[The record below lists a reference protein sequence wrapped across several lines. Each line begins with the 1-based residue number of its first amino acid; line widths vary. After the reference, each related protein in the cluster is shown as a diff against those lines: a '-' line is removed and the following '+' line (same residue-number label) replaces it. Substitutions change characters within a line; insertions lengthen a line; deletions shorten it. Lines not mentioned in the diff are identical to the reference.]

1 MSNQELVFLSAANL
15 ASEIKNKQISPVEAV
30 EAYLDRINHVDPKL
44 NAYITVLADK
54 ALEAAHQSESDIT
67 SGVNRGSLHGVP
79 VAIKDQIYTKGI
91 RTSSASKIR
100 SGFVPDFDATVV
112 NGLKRSGA
120 IILGKL
126 NMTEFAMGDPITSAF
141 GVTHNPWD
149 LDRNPGTSSTGS
161 GAATAS
167 FMCASSLGEDTG
179 GSVRGPAANCGIVGI
194 RPTWGR
200 VSRYGVDGASWSLDT
215 IGPISRTVK
224 DCALTLG
231 AIAGFDQNDPYTRNI
246 PVPDYAACLTGD
258 VKGLKIGLV
267 KEFLDTEVM
276 GVTQAV
282 RQGVM
287 DAAELLASLGAE
299 VEETSLPLAPVS
311 GVASRIIS
319 AVERS
324 SLHPE
329 WLRDKPDDF
338 HHNTRVAFSVGELIP
353 SQVYYKAQKLRTLVR
368 KQTLKALEKFDV
380 LAMPVASEPATI
392 MNLKPGIESKE
403 AAVNALTEG
412 SYRGLFSM
420 VSGPAMSIC
429 CGFSTEG
436 NNKLP
441 LALQLAGRPYDE
453 STLMNVAYAYEQN
466 TAWHL
471 ERPPL

>member
-15 ASEIKNKQISPVEAV
+15 ASEIQNKQISPVEAV

-441 LALQLAGRPYDE
+441 LALQIAGRPYDE

>member
-67 SGVNRGSLHGVP
+67 SGVNKGSLHGVP
-79 VAIKDQIYTKGI
+79 VAVKDQIYTKGI

-179 GSVRGPAANCGIVGI
+179 GSIRGPAANCGLVGI

-466 TAWHL
+466 TDWHL

>member
-67 SGVNRGSLHGVP
+67 SGVNKGSLHGVP

-258 VKGLKIGLV
+258 VKGVKIGLV

>member
-15 ASEIKNKQISPVEAV
+15 ASEIQNKQISPVEAV

-67 SGVNRGSLHGVP
+67 SGVNKGSLHGVP

-466 TAWHL
+466 TDWHL

>member
-15 ASEIKNKQISPVEAV
+15 ASEIQNKQISPVEAV

-67 SGVNRGSLHGVP
+67 SGVNKGSLHGVP
-79 VAIKDQIYTKGI
+79 VAVKDQIYTKGI

>member
-15 ASEIKNKQISPVEAV
+15 ASEIQNKQISPVEAV

>member
-1 MSNQELVFLSAANL
+1 MSNQELVFLSAASL
-15 ASEIKNKQISPVEAV
+15 ASEIRNKQISPVEAV

-67 SGVNRGSLHGVP
+67 SGVNKGSLHGVP
-79 VAIKDQIYTKGI
+79 VAVKDQIYTKGI

-441 LALQLAGRPYDE
+441 LALQIAGRPYDE